1 MRAAGRALALDPGNG
16 EAAAQVGRLLLEPPA
31 ETPPQVEAA
40 IMRAR
45 IGAHRSYMT
54 AGALA
59 YLGYLL
65 FLPALLW
72 LGVKDWTIPIVI
84 LVLAL
89 GNAGFAY
96 WLSKREARP
105 SQWLYL
111 LAIFTDG
118 LMPFFTSVYFSPLMV
133 MPGIVI
139 ASTLTF
145 LASPA
150 RHSAIPVVVNAVLV
164 LLLPLAL
171 EWAGV
176 LPRTFWIDES
186 GITIR
191 SWVIGSDPVGTVVVL
206 VAANLGLVLTVAQM
220 ALHLQRAQ
228 ADAERKTHLQS
239 WHLRQLVP

>member
-1 MRAAGRALALDPGNG
+1 
-16 EAAAQVGRLLLEPPA
+16 
-31 ETPPQVEAA
+31 
-40 IMRAR
+40 MRAR
-45 IGAHRSYMT
+45 VGAHRSYMV
-54 AGALA
+54 AGSVA

-65 FLPALLW
+65 FLPGLLW

-96 WLSKREARP
+96 WLSTRDERP
-105 SQWLYL
+105 SKWLYT
-111 LAIFTDG
+111 LAIVTDG
-118 LMPFFTSVYFSPLMV
+118 AMPFLSSVYFSPLMV
-133 MPGIVI
+133 TPGLVI

-176 LPRTFWIDES
+176 LPRTFWIDEH

-191 SWVIGSDPVGTVVVL
+191 SWVIGSDPVGTVVML

-228 ADAERKTHLQS
+228 AAAERQTHLQA